1 MKYTILK
8 YGMLAG
14 ALLFGGCSNWLDVD
28 PKSQVKQE
36 ALFESEAGFQDA
48 LTGINTIMARTGMYG
63 GHETMGFLE
72 MVAQTYTEVIYTY
85 EDVLKYNYEE
95 TNSEACIDGFWK
107 GNYNAIANCNQILA
121 HVDEQKGV
129 FSSGVYEAVKA
140 ETMALRAFL
149 HFDLLRG
156 GAPSYGIGKDE
167 LAIPYVDKVTNKPV
181 AQSTVAEV
189 VDKVIAE
196 TEEARKL
203 IREVDPLGPSYESYT
218 EKGYDTDDYIQ
229 GGGFWLYRK
238 SKLNYYGMTAFLAR
252 VYLYKGDKVNALACA
267 KEVIESGKFSLLEEK
282 QLQGDNTWGYLCSE
296 SEYISSLYVYDMEEG
311 RSDVFFGEESTMK
324 CYISDGRRSIIFG
337 TPGVDIDWRNQNM
350 FVLKTGEAKYY
361 VGKYRG
367 VNRIPLL
374 KLSEMYL
381 IAAEASGDKSWL
393 QTLRDHR
400 GYVNYPLADDC
411 DLTAEIEAEYRKEF
425 IAEGQLFYYYKRL
438 NYGKLPEM
446 SEPMAKHYVFPMPD
460 NELEFGDIK

>member
-48 LTGINTIMARTGMYG
+48 LTGIYTIMARTDMYG

-156 GAPSYGIGKDE
+156 G
-167 LAIPYVDKVTNKPV
+167 
-181 AQSTVAEV
+181 
-189 VDKVIAE
+189 
-196 TEEARKL
+196 
-203 IREVDPLGPSYESYT
+203 
-218 EKGYDTDDYIQ
+218 
-229 GGGFWLYRK
+229 
-238 SKLNYYGMTAFLAR
+238 
-252 VYLYKGDKVNALACA
+252 
-267 KEVIESGKFSLLEEK
+267 LLPMG
-282 QLQGDNTWGYLCSE
+282 LVRMN
-296 SEYISSLYVYDMEEG
+296 
-311 RSDVFFGEESTMK
+311 
-324 CYISDGRRSIIFG
+324 
-337 TPGVDIDWRNQNM
+337 
-350 FVLKTGEAKYY
+350 
-361 VGKYRG
+361 
-367 VNRIPLL
+367 
-374 KLSEMYL
+374 
-381 IAAEASGDKSWL
+381 
-393 QTLRDHR
+393 
-400 GYVNYPLADDC
+400 
-411 DLTAEIEAEYRKEF
+411 
-425 IAEGQLFYYYKRL
+425 
-438 NYGKLPEM
+438 LPF
-446 SEPMAKHYVFPMPD
+446 HT
-460 NELEFGDIK
+460 